1 MAQRSIDLAKNV
13 GFVIWTIDG
22 WTSFKAWVWWKLSSM
37 RLPKT
42 HLQQIQL
49 WPWQNWVPS
58 CTIYIRSIFN
68 ILPEHS
74 HSSWLSVLFETSTRR
89 PCQLWPLR
97 SVTNFKCPWLTR
109 SPWKRERSLQLPVFS
124 TKWFSRMGWNLEH
137 ASLCQLIWIVSPQL
151 VPAMCTF

>member
-1 MAQRSIDLAKNV
+1 
-13 GFVIWTIDG
+13 
-22 WTSFKAWVWWKLSSM
+22 
-37 RLPKT
+37 
-42 HLQQIQL
+42 
-49 WPWQNWVPS
+49 
-58 CTIYIRSIFN
+58 
-68 ILPEHS
+68 
-74 HSSWLSVLFETSTRR
+74 LFETSTRR

-109 SPWKRERSLQLPVFS
+109 SPWKREHCDIWSPRSSLQLRVFS